1 MSNDPSEKQ
10 PPAPPPEGSPTAQAR
25 PEPPEEEFP
34 SDLDWQLRAHPVI
47 EKTRAP
53 AEEAVPGKKEVPAA
67 VTARPAAPTPP
78 KPPAPPAP
86 TATGA
91 TAQKPEVPAAAPP
104 KPVPPAPATPPAPPP
119 ADKPAAAVPPAG
131 GEAKPAAPAAPPAA
145 ASPKP
150 VPSAPATPPAPPPAD
165 KVADA
170 VPPAGGE
177 TKPAAP
183 AASPAAASPKPVAPT
198 GATPPAPPPADK
210 VADAVPPAGG
220 ETKPAAPAAPPAAA
234 PPKPA
239 AAVPPKAPAAGP
251 PKEAPPK
258 PEPLDN
264 ELVKRYRSRFGNAIR
279 EAWLDRK
286 QAILVV
292 DRGQLV
298 EIAKYSRDEEKFDM
312 LTDLT
317 AVDWPK
323 REKRFDI
330 ILNLYSFVKNERL
343 RLKVHAGENEP
354 VPSVTGVWGVA
365 NWLEREAFDMFGIH
379 FEGHPNLTRILLPE
393 EWQGHPLRKDY
404 DILTQDTAWVRENLG
419 IESGQ

>member
-1 MSNDPSEKQ
+1 MSNDPAEKQ
-10 PPAPPPEGSPTAQAR
+10 PPASPPEGSPTAQAR

-67 VTARPAAPTPP
+67 ATAKPAAPTPP

-86 TATGA
+86 AATGA

-104 KPVPPAPATPPAPPP
+104 KPVPSAPATPPAPPP
-119 ADKPAAAVPPAG
+119 ADKVAHAVPPAG

-145 ASPKP
+145 A
-150 VPSAPATPPAPPPAD
+150 PP
-165 KVADA
+165 
-170 VPPAGGE
+170 
-177 TKPAAP
+177 KPAAP
-183 AASPAAASPKPVAPT
+183 AP
-198 GATPPAPPPADK
+198 ATPPAPPPADK

-312 LTDLT
+312 QIGR
-317 AVDWPK
+317 ASC
-323 REKRFDI
+323 RERVR
-330 ILNLYSFVKNERL
+330 S
-343 RLKVHAGENEP
+343 
-354 VPSVTGVWGVA
+354 SVV
-365 NWLEREAFDMFGIH
+365 
-379 FEGHPNLTRILLPE
+379 EG
-393 EWQGHPLRKDY
+393 
-404 DILTQDTAWVRENLG
+404 AW
-419 IESGQ
+419 